1 MIFITAARHIGS
13 AGYGRALNRRLA
25 AYEEGPRKRP
35 FFFLPLCG
43 YRRSRHHPPMAQR
56 AIFLIGMMGSGKSTI
71 GRALAREL
79 DMRFVDCDRELEV
92 RSGVSITTM
101 FEVEGEQA
109 FREREAALIEELTQ
123 RDGIVLATGGG
134 AVLSE
139 ASRAAL
145 RGRGLV
151 IYLRA
156 SVDELA
162 RRTARDRG
170 HPCYR
175 PKTGGHGSGNC
186 SSSASLCTAP
196 RRTPCFTRARA
207 IRTAWCARSST
218 SPSSVPRSP
227 LRRISRC

>member
-1 MIFITAARHIGS
+1 M
-13 AGYGRALNRRLA
+13 RA
-25 AYEEGPRKRP
+25 
-35 FFFLPLCG
+35 
-43 YRRSRHHPPMAQR
+43 MAQR

-79 DMRFVDCDRELEV
+79 DMHFIDCDRELEA

-101 FEVEGEQA
+101 FEVGGEPA

-134 AVLSE
+134 AVLQES
-139 ASRAAL
+139 SRAAL
-145 RGRGLV
+145 RSRGLV

-170 HPCYR
+170 R
-175 PKTGGHGSGNC
+175 PLLQTDDRRARLAQLLEQREPLYSATAHAVFHSSSGNPNRLVRQIMVEPVVRAALG
-186 SSSASLCTAP
+186 SS
-196 RRTPCFTRARA
+196 
-207 IRTAWCARSST
+207 
-218 SPSSVPRSP
+218 
-227 LRRISRC
+227 